1 MSLEAPKALRAD
13 VALPRSFGA
22 ALLRGVR
29 CRCPRCGDAPLFFK
43 WLKPHDNCPAC
54 ALDISGQRADDF
66 PAYISIFVTGH
77 LLAPVLIVLASDF
90 ALSSTAILA
99 IILPLAVAFML
110 LTLQP
115 AKGAVIALQW
125 WHGMHGF
132 RAERRPQPGDDA

>member
-1 MSLEAPKALRAD
+1 MASTCRIPSARRCCAGRAAAARAAAKAR
-13 VALPRSFGA
+13 
-22 ALLRGVR
+22 
-29 CRCPRCGDAPLFFK
+29 LFRRK
-43 WLKPHDNCPAC
+43 WLGPATP
-54 ALDISGQRADDF
+54 APPVRSISRASGRTISR
-66 PAYISIFVTGH
+66 AYISIFVTGH